1 MDHIL
6 VFVNFT
12 EASAQALTQA
22 AAYAALRNAS
32 LAICHVAE
40 DFDEVK
46 HEKLKAYAA
55 LVEARGAEAT
65 IVAEHGE
72 FFERAAAV
80 TARLAPDLVLIGTIG
95 AEGFSLSHFGSA
107 IYKLVRMLP
116 APSLVLASDATI
128 AEEGYAGVMLPL
140 SAHPDFL
147 KLVKQIPKVLS
158 ANGEVTILSVVV
170 NGKAPETATAANG
183 EAAKTAMDELGIQ
196 WNSLEVAVARQ
207 PSGYSGI
214 VLEEMQKEGISCLA
228 IPADL
233 SKNEQ
238 HFGKMD
244 KEMLLSNT
252 QGFSVL
258 CVNTDFD

>member
-12 EASAQALTQA
+12 EASAQALQQA
-22 AAYAALRNAS
+22 AAYASLRKS
-32 LAICHVAE
+32 RLSICHIAE
-40 DFDEVK
+40 AFDEEK
-46 HEKLKAYAA
+46 HEKLMAYAGTA
-55 LVEARGAEAT
+55 QAKGVEASILAES
-65 IVAEHGE
+65 GE
-72 FFERAAAV
+72 FFS
-80 TARLAPDLVLIGTIG
+80 TAPGVVKRIAPDLVLIGTVG
-95 AEGFSLSHFGSA
+95 VEGFSLSHFGSA
-107 IYKLVRMLP
+107 IYKLVRTLP
-116 APSLVLASDATI
+116 SAALVLNSNAPI
-128 AEEGYAGVMLPL
+128 AEEGYPRVMLPL

-147 KLVKQIPKVLS
+147 KLVKQIPNVLS
-158 ANGEVTILSVVV
+158 ANGAVTILTVVV
-170 NGKAPETATAANG
+170 NGKAPEAATAANG
-183 EAAKTAMDELGIQ
+183 EAAKSALDQLGIQ
-196 WNSLEVAVARQ
+196 WKSHEVAVARQ

-214 VLEEMQKEGISCLA
+214 VLEEMQKEGISCMA